1 MHSEHSYD
9 HVQTEKLFFGGGDV
23 VAYVLTHMGTIGKN
37 SHESAGLQNFL
48 DNPILEQANKHSR
61 KLYTN

>member
-37 SHESAGLQNFL
+37 SHESTGLQNFL
-48 DNPILEQANKHSR
+48 ENSIFGASK
-61 KLYTN
+61 